1 MKKTGAMILLVILC
15 LLAASFALAENG
27 PVVRGGQFAA
37 YTDGDGRLYLPGRA
51 EPINMRLVN
60 DIVAIDAYRVLF
72 TAANEALATQDL
84 YMIDLES
91 FQESLAA
98 QDVYDACLADEDTV
112 YYVTRSDRQRLIR
125 LDLADMKA
133 VEVYAAGEAI
143 DSMKWSEVIGTI
155 AGDNTLL
162 IITRS
167 EEAAQTLMVKF
178 NALLND

>member
-72 TAANEALATQDL
+72 TAANEALALGYAPSELPKLQRVADL
-84 YMIDLES
+84 YRQATGCTDAEATPRQPASSSAAKISISRFILVEYHVFRQTNRKQFKKRHGSRHES
-91 FQESLAA
+91 HTPS
-98 QDVYDACLADEDTV
+98 
-112 YYVTRSDRQRLIR
+112 
-125 LDLADMKA
+125 
-133 VEVYAAGEAI
+133 
-143 DSMKWSEVIGTI
+143 
-155 AGDNTLL
+155 
-162 IITRS
+162 
-167 EEAAQTLMVKF
+167 
-178 NALLND
+178 